1 MLAKPTDH
9 RGLVRKIQQAI
20 PLPIFRFL
28 TVTYNAYL
36 SWIPYS
42 LKYSIGL
49 KLRRAKAPYRFVQ
62 NGDVVVQ
69 VGMPRDVLVA
79 GRSRAIYFALLV
91 GKGKVV
97 VVEPDPENARVA
109 KAFIHKHKLHSK
121 VILYEYGAWCQDT
134 VLTFLL
140 SPKHPAANVLRE
152 TFMHT
157 SLSNIDRQVI
167 QARRYKE
174 VPIKVNTIDNLLKRA
189 CVPSPKL
196 VSITTNGAELEILD
210 GMKETI
216 ANGCSY
222 ISLASVFGDRYI
234 KYMEKLGYQY
244 IARDDRGFCFQALVQ
259 SDGNR

>member
-1 MLAKPTDH
+1 
-9 RGLVRKIQQAI
+9 
-20 PLPIFRFL
+20 
-28 TVTYNAYL
+28 
-36 SWIPYS
+36 
-42 LKYSIGL
+42 
-49 KLRRAKAPYRFVQ
+49 
-62 NGDVVVQ
+62 
-69 VGMPRDVLVA
+69 MPRDVLVA

-97 VVEPDPENARVA
+97 IVEPDPENVRVA

-244 IARDDRGFCFQALVQ
+244 IARDDRGFCFHKR
-259 SDGNR
+259 S